1 MMHEYKSNYP
11 DARVVIIDDQK
22 TITMLLSKF
31 LKNAGY
37 SFITSVNEPL
47 QAFKVCQEVI
57 PDVIF
62 LDINMPFL
70 SGFDL
75 LELFQNDTQ
84 LAQIPVIVLTSD
96 QEQETKYKAL
106 THGAID
112 FLPKPFEEP
121 EFLVR
126 LNNALEIYYKRKELE
141 NKLNELQLAMNE
153 INSLNNLLQVRND
166 FIKEAFGRYVSDE
179 FVNEL
184 FENPDSLALGGEKR
198 WLTVMMTDIRGFSSF
213 SEELAPEDVV
223 SMINHYLEK
232 MIDLIMKHKGT
243 VIEILGDGMLV
254 LFGAPIKIEDH
265 AAKAVACAI
274 EMQQSMDEINMWNR
288 QMDLP
293 ELEMGIGIHTG
304 YVVVGNIGSMKR
316 TKYCVVGRN
325 VNLTARIESFTTGG
339 QILISEATKEQVNE
353 SIDIAKEM
361 EIHPKGEK
369 NQMTV
374 YDVAGIREPYFLSIN
389 KEIELL
395 IQLPEE
401 ISVEISLLE
410 EKKYTGTLFHGSI
423 TKLSR
428 KSATIFIDKD
438 LPVMSNLKMSLFHED
453 FFHGKVV
460 ELVQGMTGYY
470 VVKFTWLP
478 LKVREYFMKSIG
490 HDH

>member
-316 TKYCVVGRN
+316 TKYSVVGRN

-339 QILISEATKEQVNE
+339 QILISEATKVLVNS
-353 SIDIAKEM
+353 SIDIAKEF

-369 NQMTV
+369 NQITV
-374 YDVAGIREPYFLSIN
+374 CDVTGIREPYNLSIT
-389 KEIELL
+389 KDIDLL
-395 IQLPEE
+395 VQLPEE
-401 ISVEISLLE
+401 ISIEIDLLE
-410 EKKYTGTLFHGSI
+410 DKKYIGVLFPGKI
-423 TKLSR
+423 TKLSQ
-428 KSATIFIDKD
+428 KSAIILIDKE
-438 LPVMSNLKMSLFHED
+438 LPAMSNLKMSLFQSD

-460 ELVQGMTGYY
+460 EQVQGMTGHYI
-470 VVKFTWLP
+470 VKFTWLP
-478 LKVREYFMKSIG
+478 LKVREYFLRSIG
-490 HDH
+490 A